1 MDGTSSK
8 ISDYNG
14 IILDMILR
22 IRFNNNGYY
31 IKDTT
36 QLYLMDI
43 ILRIRCNNNGY
54 YIKDTMQWMGPV
66 ARWLTTEEQMT
77 GDSSLR

>member
-22 IRFNNNGYY
+22 IRFNS
-31 IKDTT
+31 
-36 QLYLMDI
+36 
-43 ILRIRCNNNGY
+43 NGY